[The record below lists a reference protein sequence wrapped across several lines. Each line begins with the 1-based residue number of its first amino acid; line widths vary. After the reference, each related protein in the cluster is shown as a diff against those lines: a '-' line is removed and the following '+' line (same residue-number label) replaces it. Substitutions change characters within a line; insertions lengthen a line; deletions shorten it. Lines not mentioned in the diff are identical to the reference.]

1 MQTGILR
8 WVISEI
14 HIRKTAN
21 NFLEAQESEK
31 RGFDISDTDFENLYN
46 YVAAGI
52 PIIIWNTMYLEKPV
66 PTDEVC
72 EFEGKTY
79 RWFRNEHCMVMCGFD
94 KENGTVLIQD
104 PLDGLVERDAETF
117 AKYYEELGKNAMIIH

>member
-1 MQTGILR
+1 
-8 WVISEI
+8 
-14 HIRKTAN
+14 
-21 NFLEAQESEK
+21 
-31 RGFDISDTDFENLYN
+31 
-46 YVAAGI
+46 
-52 PIIIWNTMYLEKPV
+52 MYLEKPV

-117 AKYYEELGKNAMIIH
+117 AKYYEELGKKCNDHSLRDCILLLFLVCLFQGGCGLWEKSMSI

>member
-1 MQTGILR
+1 
-8 WVISEI
+8 
-14 HIRKTAN
+14 
-21 NFLEAQESEK
+21 
-31 RGFDISDTDFENLYN
+31 
-46 YVAAGI
+46 
-52 PIIIWNTMYLEKPV
+52 MYLEKPV

-79 RWFRNEHCMVMCGFD
+79 RWFRNEHCMVMCG
-94 KENGTVLIQD
+94 LD